1 MPLYQ
6 TTKQW
11 QNVVDVVKRVCTME
25 EDKDKLAKL
34 YYTIAAIYRDEIKSA
49 EDAVECF
56 NLALDNSLENL
67 KAFEAIDKIL
77 TQQKDWKQLERNYRK
92 MIHRIAGKGKK
103 DIEINLWHF
112 LGEIYRTR
120 MGQFEAAAEAFK
132 MASMLDPDNVTRH
145 EILAELYTKMPDK
158 LEDAV
163 AQHLA
168 LIEQNPYKVDSY
180 KALRR
185 LYFEHRQYDKA
196 WCLCATLAFLKKAD
210 AEEQQ
215 FFEQYRTRGTVRAQ
229 ARLDNERWIK
239 DLFHKDES
247 VYVGKIFEI
256 VTRAVRS
263 LKIQPIKNFGLKKTQ
278 KRATNDTLM
287 ISKTFFYVAQVINL
301 PVVPELYLQEESPGG
316 LNFAVTEP
324 MASACGSALL
334 TGYSPQDL
342 LFLVT
347 KHLTYYRPEHY
358 LRWVLPSHGELKG
371 LMLACLKIGNPG
383 MNIPDKD
390 GVVGQWQRELE
401 KIMTSMEVDNLQKV
415 VARFVKSGEQADLK
429 KWIRSLELTACRAG
443 FLLSNDLETAAKMI
457 QAETTAVDDLSPK
470 EKIKELVLFSVS
482 EEYFRLRE
490 AMGIIIGT

>member
-1 MPLYQ
+1 
-6 TTKQW
+6 
-11 QNVVDVVKRVCTME
+11 
-25 EDKDKLAKL
+25 
-34 YYTIAAIYRDEIKSA
+34 
-49 EDAVECF
+49 
-56 NLALDNSLENL
+56 
-67 KAFEAIDKIL
+67 
-77 TQQKDWKQLERNYRK
+77 
-92 MIHRIAGKGKK
+92 
-103 DIEINLWHF
+103 
-112 LGEIYRTR
+112 
-120 MGQFEAAAEAFK
+120 
-132 MASMLDPDNVTRH
+132 
-145 EILAELYTKMPDK
+145 
-158 LEDAV
+158 
-163 AQHLA
+163 
-168 LIEQNPYKVDSY
+168 
-180 KALRR
+180 
-185 LYFEHRQYDKA
+185 
-196 WCLCATLAFLKKAD
+196 
-210 AEEQQ
+210 
-215 FFEQYRTRGTVRAQ
+215 
-229 ARLDNERWIK
+229 
-239 DLFHKDES
+239 
-247 VYVGKIFEI
+247 
-256 VTRAVRS
+256 
-263 LKIQPIKNFGLKKTQ
+263 
-278 KRATNDTLM
+278 
-287 ISKTFFYVAQVINL
+287 
-301 PVVPELYLQEESPGG
+301 LYLQEESPGG

-371 LMLACLKIGNPG
+371 LMLACLKMGNPG

-490 AMGIIIGT
+490 ALGIIIGT